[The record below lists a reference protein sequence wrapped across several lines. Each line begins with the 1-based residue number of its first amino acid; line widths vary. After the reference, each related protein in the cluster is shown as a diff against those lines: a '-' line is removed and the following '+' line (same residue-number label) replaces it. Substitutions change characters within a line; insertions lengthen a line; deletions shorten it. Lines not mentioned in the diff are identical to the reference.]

1 MVIVTMM
8 VMMIVVVMRMVMPM
22 VVTCVAN
29 VVEENQTDQIDDQSS
44 HQPIFADI
52 GRLSNSLDCLQCH
65 APPNKH
71 EENTINIA

>member
-1 MVIVTMM
+1 MMVVIVVIM
-8 VMMIVVVMRMVMPM
+8 VRMVMSM

-44 HQPIFADI
+44 HRSQHELIFTDI

-71 EENTINIA
+71 EENTINIS

>member
-1 MVIVTMM
+1 
-8 VMMIVVVMRMVMPM
+8 MPM

-44 HQPIFADI
+44 HRSQHQPIFADI